1 MDFYAQS
8 NISASQHY
16 ISPSETEVTSSWLSS
31 EYSRSVQ
38 STVGIGWKII
48 FYPPKSA
55 HLGVVIWFERQ
66 DLNRRVQYFLSQWIS
81 AERLTPVSDISY
93 YFSPLFLWGM
103 AAGYEK
109 KSSLCST
116 SSCFICPPL
125 SPLSLL
131 LLNST
136 LCTYFFRNSLTD
148 SDFGRWQRKPSI
160 SITGRGT
167 MLLVRVQY
175 WRTQNSAA
183 LGRGGNKSFCMHW
196 E

>member
-31 EYSRSVQ
+31 EYSWSVQ
-38 STVGIGWKII
+38 SVGIGWKII

-81 AERLTPVSDISY
+81 AERLTPVS
-93 YFSPLFLWGM
+93 PHLVLFLPIVSLRNGS
-103 AAGYEK
+103 GLRK

-136 LCTYFFRNSLTD
+136 LCTYFVRNSLTD
-148 SDFGRWQRKPSI
+148 ADLADGKENLPSVLQ
-160 SITGRGT
+160 GEG
-167 MLLVRVQY
+167 LCY
-175 WRTQNSAA
+175 WSGSNTEGHRI
-183 LGRGGNKSFCMHW
+183 LRH
-196 E
+196 